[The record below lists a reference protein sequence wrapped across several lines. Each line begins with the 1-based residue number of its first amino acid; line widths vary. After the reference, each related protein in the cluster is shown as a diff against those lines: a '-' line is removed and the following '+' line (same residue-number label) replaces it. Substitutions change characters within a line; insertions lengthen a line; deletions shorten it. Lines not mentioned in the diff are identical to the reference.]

1 MMPTCEKGSRD
12 GFVCLVAQLKSTS
25 PVAARI
31 WGGGRGGRRPS
42 PQPRLRT
49 GEGCTLGQP
58 GRQVAAAPAGWARS
72 NQGCGGPT
80 GAANICSART
90 RVAEGEAPLSVRMR
104 LTLRRVETVPFE
116 KHQSDQAASVSNIK
130 WTAPARREKNTAVVP
145 PLPFVLILCLRHGL
159 TIRLLSPE
167 CVATVY

>member
-1 MMPTCEKGSRD
+1 MEFSKLQHNDAHMWERLTRWLCLPCGTAKVNITSSRS
-12 GFVCLVAQLKSTS
+12 QL
-25 PVAARI
+25 
-31 WGGGRGGRRPS
+31 GGRRLS

-49 GEGCTLGQP
+49 GEGCTLGHP

-104 LTLRRVETVPFE
+104 VTLRRVETV
-116 KHQSDQAASVSNIK
+116 
-130 WTAPARREKNTAVVP
+130 RLKNTKAIK
-145 PLPFVLILCLRHGL
+145 PLLCPTSNGLHPLGEKIL
-159 TIRLLSPE
+159 LL
-167 CVATVY
+167 CHRCHLY